1 MKNKERFLTALRG
14 GTPDKVPIFDFA
26 FNEASIIKV
35 GEHFCSELPQLKAF
49 IDCTPGEIR
58 HYFDVY
64 IGIVEALDLDAIVI
78 IFTGGG
84 RRIAPGD
91 DRFRDDFGTT
101 YRLSE
106 HGDPF
111 PVAGPLQTPAD
122 LGRLTFPDPG
132 QYFGVFDYVRER
144 LPDRAVISC
153 IPGPF
158 KFSWNLMG
166 SMENL
171 LLAYGMQP
179 DFCLDAARLTTD
191 YIKTLINLSIDH
203 GADAILLDGDVAAHK
218 TTLMS
223 PTHYRKY
230 LKPYHRECVACAH
243 VRDIPIFKHTDGNF
257 WPVMDDFLELGFDG
271 LHPIQPQCMDIN
283 EVKDYAAGR
292 VSLLGNIDCS
302 YLLPFGSETQVVSSV
317 RERIAGLAGSGG
329 YILSSSNTIHPG
341 CNPTNVI
348 AMFRAA
354 REFGN
359 YPIAFAQ
366 NGG

>member
-1 MKNKERFLTALRG
+1 MKKRMTNKERFLTALQG

-35 GEHFCSELPQLKAF
+35 GAHVTADLPELKPF
-49 IDCTPGEIR
+49 VDCTPDEMR

-64 IGIVEALDLDAIVI
+64 IRIVEALDLDAMVI
-78 IFTGGG
+78 IFTAGGQRCG
-84 RRIAPGD
+84 PGN
-91 DRFRDDFGTT
+91 DRLQDDFGTT
-101 YRLSE
+101 FLLSE

-111 PVAGPLQTPAD
+111 PVAGPLQSAGD
-122 LGRLTFPDPG
+122 LARLVFPDPE
-132 QYFGVFDYVRER
+132 QYFDIFDYVRGRLSER
-144 LPDRAVISC
+144 ALIFCV
-153 IPGPF
+153 PGPF

-179 DFCLDAARLTTD
+179 DFCLDTARLTTD
-191 YIKTLINLSIDH
+191 YIRTLINLSIDH
-203 GADAILLDGDVAAHK
+203 GADAILLDGDVAAQK

-223 PTHYRKY
+223 PAHYRKF
-230 LKPYHRECVACAH
+230 LKPYHRECVASAH
-243 VRDIPIFKHTDGNF
+243 ARNIPIFKHTDGNF

-283 EVKDYAAGR
+283 EVKAYVGGR

-302 YLLPFGSETQVVSSV
+302 QLLPYGTEAEVVASV
-317 RERIAGLAGSGG
+317 RERIADLAPSGG

-341 CNPTNVI
+341 CNPANVI

-354 REFGN
+354 RDFGN
-359 YPIAFAQ
+359 YPIAVT
-366 NGG
+366 